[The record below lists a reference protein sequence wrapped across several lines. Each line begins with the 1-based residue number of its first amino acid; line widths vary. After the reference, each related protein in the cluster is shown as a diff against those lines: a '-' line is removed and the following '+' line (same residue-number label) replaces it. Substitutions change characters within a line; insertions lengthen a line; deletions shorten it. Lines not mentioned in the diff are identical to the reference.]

1 MGSCLAVAVEVGVR
15 GFGLQVLQRARF
27 AYTRESGA
35 EGDAF
40 ASAYLIVVEAEDDAI
55 SDGLAFLPRVK
66 GVWDGCALDAG
77 GRARELRGEVDLLI
91 ASPAVGV
98 AEACDLCGRDG
109 FSIAMDEAVPVHRLV
124 QIEDDADRVGILL
137 EGVALYPHAV
147 GGGQL
152 DTDLIGLECHGIV
165 AGLRHL
171 GSVREACVDA
181 DRCLLLS
188 RLTCLRLAGEAVVQR
203 GKGDGEEGDI
213 IEVACSR
220 ATQVRVA
227 EACDRAVG
235 VEVASDI
242 VPARTSVV
250 GAELHHAEWGR
261 GARVDIAHPVG
272 TDERIHALREVWILS
287 ANDLL
292 ALCG

>member
-1 MGSCLAVAVEVGVR
+1 MGSCLAVAVEVGMR

-35 EGDAF
+35 ERDAF
-40 ASAYLIVVEAEDDAI
+40 ASAYLIVVEAEDDAMA
-55 SDGLAFLPRVK
+55 DRLTYLPLAED
-66 GVWDGCALDAG
+66 VWGSCALDAG

-98 AEACDLCGRDG
+98 AEARDLCGRDG
-109 FSIAMDEAVPVHRLV
+109 TCVAIDGAVPVHRLV

-152 DTDLIGLECHGIV
+152 DTDVIGLECHGIV
-165 AGLRHL
+165 ACLRHL

-188 RLTCLRLAGEAVVQR
+188 RLTCLRLARETVIQR

-235 VEVASDI
+235 VEVARDI

-250 GAELHHAEWGR
+250 GAELHHAEG
-261 GARVDIAHPVG
+261 G
-272 TDERIHALREVWILS
+272 
-287 ANDLL
+287 
-292 ALCG
+292 

>member
-1 MGSCLAVAVEVGVR
+1 MR
-15 GFGLQVLQRARF
+15 GFGLQVLQRACF
-27 AYTRESGA
+27 AYTREPGA

-40 ASAYLIVVEAEDDAI
+40 ASAYLIVVEAEDDAMA
-55 SDGLAFLPRVK
+55 DGLTYLLPLAED
-66 GVWDGCALDAG
+66 VWGSCAVDAG
-77 GRARELRGEVDLLI
+77 GRARELCGEVDPLI
-91 ASPAVGV
+91 AGPAVGV
-98 AEACDLCGRDG
+98 AEARDLCGRDG
-109 FSIAMDEAVPVHRLV
+109 TCIAIDGAVPVHRLV
-124 QIEDDADRVGILL
+124 KIEDDAYRVGILL

-152 DTDLIGLECHGIV
+152 DTNAVGLECHGIV

-188 RLTCLRLAGEAVVQR
+188 RLTCLRLAGETVVQR

-235 VEVASDI
+235 IEVASDI
-242 VPARTSVV
+242 VPARPPIV
-250 GAELHHAEWGR
+250 GTELHHAEG
-261 GARVDIAHPVG
+261 G
-272 TDERIHALREVWILS
+272 
-287 ANDLL
+287 
-292 ALCG
+292 

>member
-1 MGSCLAVAVEVGVR
+1 MAD
-15 GFGLQVLQRARF
+15 GL
-27 AYTRESGA
+27 T
-35 EGDAF
+35 
-40 ASAYLIVVEAEDDAI
+40 YLPLAED
-55 SDGLAFLPRVK
+55 
-66 GVWDGCALDAG
+66 VWGSCALDAG

-98 AEACDLCGRDG
+98 AEARDLCGRDG
-109 FSIAMDEAVPVHRLV
+109 TCVAIDGAVPVHRLV

-152 DTDLIGLECHGIV
+152 DTDVIGLECHGIV
-165 AGLRHL
+165 AGLRRL
-171 GSVREACVDA
+171 GSVREACMDA

-188 RLTCLRLAGEAVVQR
+188 RLTYLRLARETVVQC

-250 GAELHHAEWGR
+250 GAELHHAEGSR

-272 TDERIHALREVWILS
+272 TDEGIHALREVWILR
-287 ANDLL
+287 AHDLL